1 MPDNDQTNRR
11 PGGSGEDQPRVSR
24 RSVLGAAGVGA
35 AGLAAGA
42 LATGAPALAS
52 ARTPA
57 AGAAGRDARG
67 RRPAAGE
74 PVVVHLKDA
83 RTGEFDVYRGT
94 SHIRV
99 HDRDLAARLMRTI
112 R

>member
-1 MPDNDQTNRR
+1 MPGNDQMQGR
-11 PGGSGEDQPRVSR
+11 PEGESQPDDQGQPRVSR
-24 RSVLGAAGVGA
+24 RSLLGAAGAGA

-42 LATGAPALAS
+42 LVSGAPALAA
-52 ARTPA
+52 ARKPA
-57 AGAAGRDARG
+57 AGREEKGT
-67 RRPAAGE
+67 GE

-94 SHIRV
+94 SHTRV
-99 HDRDLAARLMRTI
+99 HDRDLAARLMGTI